1 MAVPR
6 LHIGDLIRFNQDL
19 NVREDN
25 FKAYKDQLAIVV
37 HKNIRST
44 RFRVYTSVG
53 TWAEIT
59 KYDVE
64 QERIEILA
72 STKKP
77 QK

>member
-1 MAVPR
+1 
-6 LHIGDLIRFNQDL
+6 
-19 NVREDN
+19 
-25 FKAYKDQLAIVV
+25 
-37 HKNIRST
+37 
-44 RFRVYTSVG
+44 VYTSVG